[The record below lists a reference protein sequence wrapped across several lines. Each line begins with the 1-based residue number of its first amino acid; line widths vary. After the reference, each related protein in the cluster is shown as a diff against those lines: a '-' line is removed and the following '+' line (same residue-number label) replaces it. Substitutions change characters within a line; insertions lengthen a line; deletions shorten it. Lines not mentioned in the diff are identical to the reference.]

1 MYFSTNILYCNT
13 YQSSHGVLAR
23 IGTDFRGRVWI
34 SWYCPLHT
42 GGIHANTS
50 EYIPN
55 LLMTGTKPVL
65 VDGFGLVCIG
75 MYWCLYWYV
84 LCMYSSVLR
93 PLNEHRFCPRNQ
105 CMYCMYWLVSACIGM
120 YCACIM
126 SAIQTSIQTNPNFDP
141 NTNQIHLVGIMFV
154 LCMYYVCIGMDWYVL
169 VCICMD

>member
-1 MYFSTNILYCNT
+1 MYFNKNNLYCNT

-55 LLMTGTKPVL
+55 LLMTGTKPVI
-65 VDGFGLVCIG
+65 VEGFVLVCIC

-84 LCMYSSVLR
+84 LCLYWHVLVCIETRQRAQVLSPRSVYVLHV
-93 PLNEHRFCPRNQ
+93 LACIS
-105 CMYCMYWLVSACIGM
+105 MYW
-120 YCACIM
+120 Y
-126 SAIQTSIQTNPNFDP
+126 
-141 NTNQIHLVGIMFV
+141 V
-154 LCMYYVCIGMDWYVL
+154 LCMYYVCNPNFNTNQSKL
-169 VCICMD
+169 